1 MREESVE
8 IVEGSS
14 HAPAVV
20 SCEHASER
28 LPAPWSWPEPDA
40 WLRGTHWAYDPG
52 AAELAR
58 EVAAA
63 MGAAAV
69 LSRFSRLLA
78 DPNREEHDAELF
90 RVRAEGRDVHLN
102 RGIDAGDRERR
113 LAHWRAY
120 HDALGARIRA
130 ATAPIVLSMHTFTPV
145 YEGTVRELE
154 VGVLFD
160 AEEELAGRVGEAI
173 AAAGFVVR
181 MNEPYSGRGGL
192 IYSAERHAR
201 AHGRRALELEVRQ
214 DLAVKADVRARVV
227 AAVSAV
233 LLRDH
238 AA

>member
-1 MREESVE
+1 MRDESVE
-8 IVEGSS
+8 IVDGDAR
-14 HAPAVV
+14 APAVV

-28 LPAPWSWPEPDA
+28 LPAPWRWPEEDA
-40 WLRGTHWAYDPG
+40 WLRGSHWAYDPG

-58 EVAAA
+58 EVASAL
-63 MGAAAV
+63 GATAV

-78 DPNREEHDAELF
+78 DPNREEHDPELF
-90 RVRAEGRDVHLN
+90 RVRAEGRDVQLN
-102 RGIDAGDRERR
+102 RHIDAVDRERR
-113 LAHWRAY
+113 LGYWRAY
-120 HDALGARIRA
+120 HDALGERIRA
-130 ATAPIVLSMHTFTPV
+130 SESPIVLSMHTFTPV
-145 YEGTVRELE
+145 YEGQVRELE
-154 VGVLFD
+154 IGVLFD

-173 AAAGFVVR
+173 AGAGFIVR

-214 DLAVKADVRARVV
+214 DLAVLADVRQRVIR
-227 AAVSAV
+227 AVSAV